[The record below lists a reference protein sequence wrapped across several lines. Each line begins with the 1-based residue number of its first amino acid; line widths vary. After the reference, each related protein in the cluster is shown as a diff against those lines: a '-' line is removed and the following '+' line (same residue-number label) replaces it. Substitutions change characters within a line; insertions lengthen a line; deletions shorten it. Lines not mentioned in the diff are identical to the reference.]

1 MLTDPTKKQPDTPAF
16 ALFVIARKGHVVRRF
31 GTPHAIGYR
40 HTPDTGTPAVVDRN
54 GRITDPAKMTA
65 PAKHEWDEETIHALT
80 ADEYEKHRR
89 EYDAEIFD
97 EETNPDGG
105 LMRSTH
111 EAWEKQ
117 RTARRKADSEAREKR
132 ESEAKKAAQTAAATA
147 GEGR

>member
-1 MLTDPTKKQPDTPAF
+1 MLTDPTKKPPDTPAF
-16 ALFVIARKGHVVRRF
+16 ALFVTARKGHVVRRF

-40 HTPDTGTPAVVDRN
+40 HTAD
-54 GRITDPAKMTA
+54 AKDA

-80 ADEYEKHRR
+80 ADEYEQHRR

-97 EETNPDGG
+97 AETNPDGG
-105 LMRSTH
+105 LKLSTL

-117 RTARRKADSEAREKR
+117 RTARRKADAEARKER
-132 ESEAKKAAQTAAATA
+132 EAEAKKAAQTTATAA